1 MALRNKHLKTYH
13 WEKIKGFMQQDFDIY
28 DKNFTLR
35 SLMDMN
41 VLDQQANIQNVATQA
56 TQEDILERQYNA
68 LDKEWKE
75 LKFDFTEY

>member
-1 MALRNKHLKTYH
+1 
-13 WEKIKGFMQQDFDIY
+13 
-28 DKNFTLR
+28 
-35 SLMDMN
+35 MDMN

-56 TQEDILERQYNA
+56 TQEDILEKQYNA